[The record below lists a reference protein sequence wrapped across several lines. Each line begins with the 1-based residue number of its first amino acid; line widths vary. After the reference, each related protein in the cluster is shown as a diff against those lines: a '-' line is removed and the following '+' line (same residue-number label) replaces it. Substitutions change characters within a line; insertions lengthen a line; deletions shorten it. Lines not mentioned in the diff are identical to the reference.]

1 MDALLPSIGSYSAG
15 QLVQYYYEI
24 RPKMK
29 YEEIRLVINNH
40 HNIQLSSSQM
50 KSCLLQFGLSRKQNV
65 NDAVLEDIIRNE
77 LRTSLSLIGYRQM
90 TPNVCRKYGLN
101 ISCEKVRKALLKVD
115 PGGVELRS
123 RNVIRR

>member
-1 MDALLPSIGSYSAG
+1 MLPSIGSYSAG

-24 RPKMK
+24 RPKMN

-65 NDAVLEDIIRNE
+65 NDAVLEDIIRK
-77 LRTSLSLIGYRQM
+77 RASYIIVPYRIPANDTQRM
-90 TPNVCRKYGLN
+90 SGKYGFEYKL
-101 ISCEKVRKALLKVD
+101 
-115 PGGVELRS
+115 
-123 RNVIRR
+123 